1 VIESKVLVIRAHPD
15 AGHGHFGDALAER
28 YADAAGA
35 SGLET
40 RVITLNQLD
49 FPLIDSASTWR
60 APEAPADIERAQND
74 IRWCTHMTF
83 FYPLWLGDM
92 PALLKGFLEQVM
104 RPDFAFSEPE
114 GKMPVKMLT
123 GRSARLVVTMGMPAF
138 VYRAFYR
145 AHSVK
150 NLRRN
155 ILLFSGVKPV
165 RTSLVGMVEGS
176 DRHRQKW
183 LDKMAR
189 LGSSGR

>member
-1 VIESKVLVIRAHPD
+1 MPRRILVIQSHPD
-15 AGHGHFGDALAER
+15 AGHGHFGDALVQHYAES
-28 YADAAGA
+28 AQSAGHELR
-35 SGLET
+35 SQ
-40 RVITLNQLD
+40 VLNRLD

-60 APEAPADIERAQND
+60 APEVPVDIGHAQND
-74 IRWCTHMTF
+74 IRWCDHMVF

-104 RPDFAFSEPE
+104 RPDFAFSEPK
-114 GKMPVKMLT
+114 GKMPVKLLK

-150 NLRRN
+150 NFQRN
-155 ILLFSGVKPV
+155 ILLFSGIRPV

-176 DRHRQKW
+176 DRHRHKW
-183 LDKMAR
+183 LDKMAQ
-189 LGSSGR
+189 LGSSAR

>member
-1 VIESKVLVIRAHPD
+1 MANRILVIHAHPD

-28 YADAAGA
+28 YVAAAGTA
-35 SGLET
+35 GLET
-40 RVITLNQLD
+40 RIIKLNQLD
-49 FPLIDSASTWR
+49 FPLIDSAATWR
-60 APEAPADIERAQND
+60 APEVPADIQRAQED
-74 IRWCTHMTF
+74 IRWCSHMTF

-92 PALLKGFLEQVM
+92 PAVLKGFLEQVM
-104 RPDFAFSEPE
+104 RPDFAFSEPK

-138 VYRAFYR
+138 FYRAFYR
-145 AHSVK
+145 AHSVR
-150 NLRRN
+150 NFRRN

-176 DRHRQKW
+176 DRHRHKW

-189 LGSSGR
+189 LGRAGR

>member
-1 VIESKVLVIRAHPD
+1 MIKRNILVIHAHPD
-15 AGHGHFGDALAER
+15 AGHGHFGDALAEC
-28 YADAAGA
+28 YARAAQA
-35 SGLET
+35 NGLET
-40 RVITLNQLD
+40 RTLALNQLT
-49 FPLIDSASTWR
+49 FPLIDSASNWR
-60 APEAPADIERAQND
+60 APGVPPDIERAQDN
-74 IRWCTHMTF
+74 IRWCDHLTF

-104 RPDFAFSEPE
+104 RPDFAFSEPK
-114 GKMPVKMLT
+114 GKMPERLLT

-150 NLRRN
+150 NFRRN
-155 ILLFSGVKPV
+155 ILLFSGIKPV

-183 LDKMAR
+183 LDKMTR
-189 LGSSGR
+189 LGSSGH